1 MTPAMPTIR
10 HIEQYKA
17 QFMVMVA
24 EDREGYY
31 VHAFHIQTLDP
42 VLLEARGFPSIDHG
56 IQAARRAVDREIKKI
71 V

>member
-1 MTPAMPTIR
+1 MPTIR

-24 EDREGYY
+24 EDWNGYY
-31 VHAFHIQTLDP
+31 VHTFHIQTLDP
-42 VLLEARGFPSIDHG
+42 VLLEARGFPTIDHG
-56 IQAARRAVDREIKKI
+56 IEAARRAVDRELKKI